1 MDESLRWRYE
11 KVAFLALSTLKGVGF
26 RSLLKIAQE
35 GRSYYNVIRSPGEY
49 GLDKYFPVINTAA
62 QIQLWHAGVELAR
75 KLAAQKTQL
84 IFRPEP
90 AFPANLRAIPDAPEW
105 LFVQGQMDNL
115 HKQSVTVVGTRKPS
129 EDGIFLTRFLLAA
142 LAIRSCPTVSGLA
155 AGIDQVVHTESIR
168 YGIPTIAVLGTG
180 ILQNYP
186 KGSEKLREEI
196 VNSGGTIVTEYLPTQ
211 SYSAENF
218 VRRNR
223 LQAGLGEIL
232 FPTEWSIKSGTA
244 HTVKFAHRY
253 NKKIVNLHL
262 PLMSERR
269 PEIRFATQNYGALA
283 MEVPTELDTLQLF
296 LTLFTESFDIDI
308 SNPPPNSGIDDSDLD
323 AFYETETKNQE
334 SDPQIPLL

>member
-1 MDESLRWRYE
+1 
-11 KVAFLALSTLKGVGF
+11 
-26 RSLLKIAQE
+26 
-35 GRSYYNVIRSPGEY
+35 
-49 GLDKYFPVINTAA
+49 
-62 QIQLWHAGVELAR
+62 
-75 KLAAQKTQL
+75 
-84 IFRPEP
+84 
-90 AFPANLRAIPDAPEW
+90 W
-105 LFVQGQMDNL
+105 LFVQGQMANL

-168 YGIPTIAVLGTG
+168 YGIPTVAVLGTG

-232 FPTEWSIKSGTA
+232 FPTEWSIKSGT
-244 HTVKFAHRY
+244 
-253 NKKIVNLHL
+253 
-262 PLMSERR
+262 
-269 PEIRFATQNYGALA
+269 
-283 MEVPTELDTLQLF
+283 
-296 LTLFTESFDIDI
+296 
-308 SNPPPNSGIDDSDLD
+308 
-323 AFYETETKNQE
+323 
-334 SDPQIPLL
+334 